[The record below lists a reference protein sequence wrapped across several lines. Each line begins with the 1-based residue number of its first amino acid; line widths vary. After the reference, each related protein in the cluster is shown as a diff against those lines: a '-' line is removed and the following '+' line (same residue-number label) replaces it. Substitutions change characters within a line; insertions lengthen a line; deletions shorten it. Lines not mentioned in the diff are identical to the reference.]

1 MIPFWIRI
9 KRLPLH
15 FWHDEM
21 LRCIGKEIGSYE
33 KHELTKTTARV
44 RVLVN
49 GLNPLIK
56 ETIIEYETREES
68 RITLEYERLAIG
80 FRPRSTWISGFSIHV
95 LKRGRTGRLSG
106 GKRFA
111 ETHVAL
117 NEKCVRGSEIIWK
130 CSSEIF

>member
-1 MIPFWIRI
+1 MSSSVKVRKAYNESWTTDRIPAMIPFWIRI

-80 FRPRSTWISGFSIHV
+80 FRPRSTWIRVFGFMNFNSI
-95 LKRGRTGRLSG
+95 R
-106 GKRFA
+106 
-111 ETHVAL
+111 
-117 NEKCVRGSEIIWK
+117 
-130 CSSEIF
+130 IF

>member
-1 MIPFWIRI
+1 MVILREPVISDTFPAMIPFWILI
-9 KRLPLH
+9 KWLPLH

-21 LRCIGKEIGSYE
+21 LCSIGKEIGSYE

-80 FRPRSTWISGFSIHV
+80 FRPRSTWIRVFGFMNFNSI
-95 LKRGRTGRLSG
+95 R
-106 GKRFA
+106 
-111 ETHVAL
+111 
-117 NEKCVRGSEIIWK
+117 
-130 CSSEIF
+130 IF